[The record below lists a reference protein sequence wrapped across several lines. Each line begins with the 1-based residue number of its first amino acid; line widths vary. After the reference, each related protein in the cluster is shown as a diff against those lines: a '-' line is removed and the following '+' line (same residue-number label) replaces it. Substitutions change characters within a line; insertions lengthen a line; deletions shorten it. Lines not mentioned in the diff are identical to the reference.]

1 MRILFMGSAAFAV
14 PTLSAIV
21 RSRHDVIEVV
31 AQPDKPAGRGMKITA
46 CPVAAYAAE
55 HGIALYQP
63 KGVRKPD
70 VIDHFRKLS
79 PDLIVIIAYGRILPK
94 ELLDIPPL
102 GCVNVHSSL
111 LPKYRGA
118 APINWAIANGE
129 TETGVTTMR
138 VDEEMDAGDILMSAN
153 VKIGYDEDAVELHDR
168 LAPLGAELLM
178 KTIDAI
184 ERGTIRGIPQDHS
197 EATFAPIIKKED
209 GRIDWT
215 MGAREILN
223 RVRGFKPWPGA
234 STSIGGKMLRIHGAK
249 VGSIA
254 AAGKPGEV
262 IEAGKDLVV
271 ACGSGALELT
281 QVQIEGKKKMSA
293 ADFLRGNKIEVGAVL
308 GKY

>member
-14 PTLSAIV
+14 PSLDALI
-21 RSRHDVIEVV
+21 RSKHRVIEVV

-79 PDLIVIIAYGRILPK
+79 PDLIVIVAYGRILPK

-184 ERGTIRGIPQDHS
+184 ERGTIKGIPQDHS

-215 MGAREILN
+215 MGAREIHN

-281 QVQIEGKKKMSA
+281 QVQLEGKKKMSA
-293 ADFLRGNKIEVGAVL
+293 ADFLRGHRIEKGVML
-308 GKY
+308 GKC